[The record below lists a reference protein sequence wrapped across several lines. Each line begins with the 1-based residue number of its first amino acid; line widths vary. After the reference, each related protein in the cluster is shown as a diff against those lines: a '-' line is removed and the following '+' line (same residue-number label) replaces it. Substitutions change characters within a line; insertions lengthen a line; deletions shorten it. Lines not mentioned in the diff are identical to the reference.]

1 MPFATT
7 QMDLEIIILNEV
19 KSNRGEISSD
29 TPYMQNLNRNGT
41 NELIYKIEADSQTS
55 RMNYWLPEGK
65 ADGKG

>member
-19 KSNRGEISSD
+19 KSNRGELSSD

-41 NELIYKIEADSQTS
+41 NELIYKI
-55 RMNYWLPEGK
+55 
-65 ADGKG
+65 